1 MTWTSIID
9 VNEGEVTLKLPAN
22 FKNKTVLIS
31 VEDVESQKAAKLRQ
45 MQSAATDPLFLADI
59 DEVQADFRAIDGELV

>member
-1 MTWTSIID
+1 MTWTSI
-9 VNEGEVTLKLPAN
+9 VNVDEGEVTLKLPAN

-31 VEDVESQKAAKLRQ
+31 VEDVESQKAAKLRH

-59 DEVQADFRAIDGELV
+59 DEVQADFRAIDGESV